1 MTMPNVILDVDDF
14 AENPGNSTDCLEALI
29 EQKQKFFNF
38 KVTLFG
44 IPRFLGKDNS
54 LFFHRVLEQYGDWI
68 EIGLH
73 GWEHTQNEC
82 ANWTRKEAVE
92 KIDRAYKMG
101 CFVPGFKAPNFIINE
116 ETIYALDYCG
126 IWLAD
131 HSVINPIPQTRVRSY
146 LIPHPWSVHCH
157 SWEAHNGILK
167 TIEKKLWDQDTKFH
181 FISDVI
187 KGQE

>member
-44 IPRFLGKDNS
+44 IPWYMGKDNS
-54 LFFHRVLEQYGDWI
+54 PFFLRLLEQYGDWI
-68 EIGLH
+68 QIGLH
-73 GWEHTQNEC
+73 GWKHTQNEC
-82 ANWTRKEAVE
+82 AVWTIPEAVK

-101 CFVPGFKAPNFIINE
+101 CFVPIFRAPNFIINK
-116 ETIYALDYCG
+116 ETICALEYCG
-126 IWLAD
+126 FALAD
-131 HSVINPIPQTRVRSY
+131 HSVINPIPQTKVKSY
-146 LIPHPWSVHCH
+146 IIPRLGAVHTH

-167 TIEKKLWDQDTKFH
+167 TIEEGLWDQETKFY
-181 FISDVI
+181 FIHDLV
-187 KGQE
+187 KGEV